1 MAKDERTELLQR
13 IFENVNSWLHFVEAK
28 NAALIAFNIALMAAF
43 VDSSLFCKC
52 RIFGNCIIIGICLS
66 TIVAIRSFIPLNK
79 EIKKVEKGDIKENLL
94 HYAYIASL
102 EVNEYIRKL
111 YKRYFEKNI
120 SNISE
125 VMQIE
130 RDYCEEI
137 IQNSRITI
145 RKQRY
150 FKIGLNIV
158 FFALGG
164 ICVMAIYAM
173 VTSVCV

>member
-1 MAKDERTELLQR
+1 MMEDRIELWER
-13 IFENVNSWLHFVEAK
+13 IFANVNSWLHFVEAK

-43 VDSSLFCKC
+43 MDSSLFDTCK
-52 RIFGNCIIIGICLS
+52 IFGRCIIVGICLS
-66 TIVAIRSFIPLNK
+66 TIVAIISFIPLNK
-79 EIKKVEKGDIKENLL
+79 EIKKVDKGDIKENLL

-102 EVNEYIRKL
+102 EVNEYIKKL
-111 YKRYFEKNI
+111 YMRYFEKNI

-125 VMQIE
+125 VPQIE

-150 FKIGLNIV
+150 FKIALNIV

-164 ICVMAIYAM
+164 ICVIAIYAM
-173 VTSVCV
+173 VPCVCI